1 MRNVFS
7 IDFYPGSQEERLPGA
22 SPQFPHLTSRSQTDR
37 YPTGGA
43 PWHWHKS
50 VELFYIESGA
60 VVYHTPHEQ
69 KLFRAGMGGMVNSNV
84 LHHTQTYAPCG
95 ENVILLHLFE
105 PELIAGIP
113 GGTVEQRYVAPLLH
127 APGLEL
133 IALDPADAGQAETLR
148 LLRESFALD
157 ESAFGYE
164 LRLQTQLSALWLRL
178 AEQVRPSQTA
188 QNPASPAN
196 EKLKQMMLFT
206 RTHAAE
212 KLTVQQIAAA
222 AFCSERECYRTFQEC
237 LHTTPT
243 AYLQNIRLQA
253 ACKLLIETDTPIT
266 EIAQCC
272 GLGSSSYFGAQ
283 FRAAFGCTPRA
294 YRAKWQDINT

>member
-1 MRNVFS
+1 MRNVFTV
-7 IDFYPGSQEERLPGA
+7 DFYPGSQEERLPGA
-22 SPQFPHLTSRSQTDR
+22 SPQFPHLASRSQTDLF
-37 YPTGGA
+37 PSGGA

-60 VVYHTPHEQ
+60 VFYHTPHAQ
-69 KLFRAGMGGMVNSNV
+69 KLFRAGMGGMVNTNV
-84 LHHTQTYAPCG
+84 LHHTQTYVPHG

-113 GGTVEQRYVAPLLH
+113 GGTVEQRYVEPLLR

-133 IALDPADAGQAETLR
+133 IAFDPADAQQAETLR

-157 ESAFGYE
+157 ETAFGYE

-178 AEQVRPSQTA
+178 VEQIHPPQPTGPVP
-188 QNPASPAN
+188 PAH
-196 EKLKQMMLFT
+196 EKLKQMMLYI

-222 AFCSERECYRTFQEC
+222 AFCSERECYRTFREC
-237 LHTTPT
+237 LHSTPT
-243 AYLQNIRLQA
+243 AYLQDIRLQA

-283 FRAAFGCTPRA
+283 FRTAFGCTPRA
-294 YRAKWQDINT
+294 YRARWQDPDT

>member
-1 MRNVFS
+1 MRNVFTV
-7 IDFYPGSQEERLPGA
+7 DFYPGSQEERLPGA
-22 SPQFPHLTSRSQTDR
+22 SPQFPHLASRSQTDHF
-37 YPTGGA
+37 PSGGA

-50 VELFYIESGA
+50 VELFYIESGT
-60 VVYHTPHEQ
+60 VVYHTPHVQ

-84 LHHTQTYAPCG
+84 LHHTQTYVPHR

-113 GGTVEQRYVAPLLH
+113 GGTVEQRYVEPLLR

-133 IALDPADAGQAETLR
+133 IAFDPADAQQAETLR

-157 ESAFGYE
+157 ETAFGYE
-164 LRLQTQLSALWLRL
+164 LRLQAQLCTLWLRL
-178 AEQVRPSQTA
+178 VEQVRPPQVA
-188 QNPASPAN
+188 GPLSPTN
-196 EKLKQMMLFT
+196 EKLKQMMLYT

-222 AFCSERECYRTFQEC
+222 AFCSERECYRTFREY

-243 AYLQNIRLQA
+243 AYLQDIRLQA
-253 ACKLLIETDTPIT
+253 ACKLLIETDTPMT
-266 EIAQCC
+266 EIAQRC

-294 YRAKWQDINT
+294 YRAKWQDLDT